1 MEKEVSVIGNLLLE
15 LVEAEQLECSLEE
28 ATPLSLTRLQG
39 GILTLICC

>member
-15 LVEAEQLECSLEE
+15 LREAEQLECSSEE
-28 ATPLSLTRLQG
+28 NTPLSLTRMEG